1 MAFHV
6 LNGSHATIA
15 GIGQSRCTSKC
26 FSIGIASGLAAS
38 HVLFAPCLS
47 VPRAGGLYACRTYAV
62 QIGWHRGSQH
72 RSAHPVC
79 RGGIRVGCLLLV
91 GLLRPVE
98 RAWILL
104 PTMIAIAGVLLGF
117 VAGYSTGVVG
127 FERAVLT
134 VLLGA
139 IMIGL
144 GWSGLCFASSQK
156 TRANYGK
163 GP

>member
-1 MAFHV
+1 M
-6 LNGSHATIA
+6 
-15 GIGQSRCTSKC
+15 
-26 FSIGIASGLAAS
+26 
-38 HVLFAPCLS
+38 
-47 VPRAGGLYACRTYAV
+47 
-62 QIGWHRGSQH
+62 
-72 RSAHPVC
+72 
-79 RGGIRVGCLLLV
+79 GCLLLV

-127 FERAVLT
+127 LERAVLT